1 MRDLSKDFCLCAYN
15 LTKSKTKLDV
25 DCNRQ
30 EPKYKV

>member
-25 DCNRQ
+25 DCNLQ
-30 EPKYKV
+30 ETKYKV